1 MTSHPF
7 IDQNGQAI
15 DRDSAWAAAS
25 WLTLMMSDDV
35 SEQDKADWQKWLAS
49 SAENQRAWRHV
60 EAVCA
65 SFRQVD
71 GKLARQSLSSLK
83 NSGRRRALK
92 GLGALLLLGGSLEWG
107 RQQHGWEAFIADYR
121 TGTGE
126 QRQVELSEGSRL
138 LLDTQTT
145 LNVDFTGQQ
154 RQIELL
160 GGDLLITT
168 GQKEKRAAWPRPFS
182 VTTPQGKVLALGT
195 QFRVKLEP
203 GLTRVAVYHGAV
215 RLYPRSSGL
224 AGLQLAAGQGAWL
237 SGAESGGLHGGEK
250 EPGWVHGKLLADN
263 MPLSD
268 FLREVNRYR
277 PGVLRC
283 DEDIAALRLSGVF
296 PLADTDQILAVLPRV
311 LPVRINT
318 LSRYWVSLSRSE

>member
-7 IDQNGQAI
+7 IGQNGQAI
-15 DRDSAWAAAS
+15 DRDSAYAAAS

-35 SEQDKADWQKWLAS
+35 SEQDKANWQKWLAS
-49 SAENQRAWRHV
+49 SAENQRAWQHV

-92 GLGALLLLGGSLEWG
+92 GLGALLLIGGSLEWG

-126 QRQVELSEGSRL
+126 QRQIELNEGSRL
-138 LLDTQTT
+138 LLDTQTA

-168 GQKEKRAAWPRPFS
+168 GQKEKLAAWPRPFS

-215 RLYPRSSGL
+215 RLYPRSAGL

-237 SGAESGGLHGGEK
+237 SEAESGGLHGGEK

-268 FLREVNRYR
+268 FLQEVNRYR
-277 PGVLRC
+277 PGVLRY

-296 PLADTDQILAVLPRV
+296 PLADTDQILAALPRV